1 MSSFMHDEWQQ
12 NKIEEL
18 EGKLRETESTLNRID
33 GKMGTIEEFYRS
45 SQADITRIENQASTT
60 RDRLDDHR
68 TETSGKLTIVQS
80 QISGIVMK
88 NSLASVVVGVM
99 IALAAV
105 VIVYMYVDTKYQH
118 LDTENRRIE
127 KSIDDQGEEFGE
139 KLDALEDKLK
149 EIQKQ
154 RELKNVQS

>member
-1 MSSFMHDEWQQ
+1 MLF
-12 NKIEEL
+12 
-18 EGKLRETESTLNRID
+18 
-33 GKMGTIEEFYRS
+33 RS
-45 SQADITRIENQASTT
+45 
-60 RDRLDDHR
+60 
-68 TETSGKLTIVQS
+68 IVQS